1 MTNRRQFLLAGATL
15 GLAGLLPLRLF
26 AAEGDKR
33 LLVLILRGGMDSLS
47 VLAPYADPLYH
58 SLRGELALHDD
69 EMLRLDGTFALH
81 AALKPLLP
89 LWQQGEMLML
99 PASAS
104 AYRERSHFD
113 AQDVL
118 ETAATR
124 PHALASGWLNRC
136 VGELSGAHAVAVGG
150 SVPQLL
156 QGPAHCEAWSPTGMP
171 EVDADFLRRA
181 SALYHGDPLFAGALD
196 DTADLGGMGEMGAA
210 RGPKA
215 FVDLCGA
222 AAKLMSDKAR
232 LGSLDLNG
240 WDTHVNQ
247 RGRLQNQLGLL
258 AEGVLAFRSG
268 MGGQWRNTAVL
279 ALTEF
284 GRTVRPN
291 GSGGSDHGTASL
303 ALLFG
308 GGLKGGRW
316 LGEWPGLGKL
326 YQDRDLYPA
335 NDQRALVAAVLREHL
350 GLDDGR
356 LARIL
361 PGADLQPLRGLFA

>member
-1 MTNRRQFLLAGATL
+1 MPGRRQFLLASATL
-15 GLAGLLPLRLF
+15 GLAGLLPLKLF

-58 SLRGELALHDD
+58 SLRGELALRDD
-69 EMLRLDGTFALH
+69 ELLRLDGTFALH

-89 LWQQGEMLML
+89 LWQQGEMLLL
-99 PASAS
+99 PACAS

-118 ETAATR
+118 ETAAAR

-136 VGELSGAHAVAVGG
+136 LGEPPGAQAVAIGG

-156 QGPAHCEAWSPTGMP
+156 QGPAHCETWSPTGMP

-181 SALYHGDPLFAGALD
+181 RALYQGDPLFAGALD
-196 DTADLGGMGEMGAA
+196 DSAGLGDMGDMGGA

-215 FVDLCGA
+215 FVGLCGA
-222 AAKLMSDKAR
+222 AAKLMRDKAR

-247 RGRLQNQLGLL
+247 RARLQNPLGLL
-258 AEGVLAFRSG
+258 ADGVLALRTG
-268 MGGQWRNTAVL
+268 MGEQWRNTAVL

-308 GGLKGGRW
+308 GGVRGGRW
-316 LGEWPGLGKL
+316 LGDWPGLGRL

-335 NDQRALVAAVLREHL
+335 NDQRARVAAVLREHL

-356 LARIL
+356 LVRVL
-361 PGADLQPLRGLFA
+361 PDAGAPSLNGLFA